1 MSELGKFIRKKRKDQ
16 GLRLEDLADERI
28 STATISNIERGVPH
42 VNREKIIYL
51 MDKLKLD
58 VNEVSQMLLEDS
70 ERMESMQL
78 KFTAVDTLL
87 SLGKIEKASRFLM
100 NLPAKS
106 LSHYRASIH
115 LLKGRT
121 YLRRKD
127 WHRAEREF
135 SDAIRLA
142 ERDRYA
148 EKTNLLAACYL
159 DLASCRY
166 LQYDLKHALQFIERG
181 IQALK
186 KDREDYDKIR
196 YRLLT
201 NQVAYLERSGFTD
214 EALKRLNQL
223 WLSLDSI
230 QELSIIL
237 KMHIIRARLLRKV
250 KLYHDAIKCARK
262 GIQLAVDSYYYEE
275 MFHLWLILGMTYLD
289 LYQLEDAEICFAF
302 VGDLEDQVN
311 NKEDIIRAYCALS
324 YLYLLKDRLDDAER
338 SANEAARLAD
348 EHPNQPI
355 RDYIWILCGQIE
367 KKRGNWVK
375 AVHCFQQAIELA
387 NRLDSSSTLLQSYV
401 ELAECY
407 QFLQQEERFVE
418 TITQIYRLQKEL
430 HRAEHLPSSGGME
443 SQDRPQFF
451 SEIN

>member
-16 GLRLEDLADERI
+16 GLRLEDLADDHI

-70 ERMESMQL
+70 EKMESMHL

-106 LSHYRASIH
+106 LTHFQASIH

-121 YLRRKD
+121 YLRKKD
-127 WHRAEREF
+127 WQRAEREF

-142 ERDRYA
+142 ERDHYA
-148 EKTNLLAACYL
+148 EKTNLLALCYL

-166 LQYDLKHALQFIERG
+166 LQTDLKHALKFIERG

-186 KDREDYDKIR
+186 EDREDYDKVR
-196 YRLLT
+196 FRLLAD
-201 NQVAYLERSGFTD
+201 QVAYLERSGFTD

-223 WLSLDSI
+223 WLSIDSI
-230 QELSIIL
+230 QELNIIL

-250 KLYHDAIKCARK
+250 KLYHDAIKCARQ
-262 GIQLAVDSYYYEE
+262 GIQLAVGSYYYEE
-275 MFHLWLILGMTYLD
+275 MFHLWMILGMTYLD

-311 NKEDIIRAYCALS
+311 SKKDIIRAYCALS
-324 YLYLLKDRLDDAER
+324 YLYLLKNRLDEAER
-338 SANEAARLAD
+338 SAKEAARLAD
-348 EHPNQPI
+348 AHPERPI
-355 RDYIWILCGQIE
+355 RDYVWVLCGQIE
-367 KKRGNWVK
+367 KKRNNWEG
-375 AVHCFQQAIELA
+375 AVRCFQEAIVLA
-387 NRLDSSSTLLQSYV
+387 NERDSPTILLQSYV

-407 QFLQQEERFVE
+407 QNLKDEERFVE

-430 HRAEHLPSSGGME
+430 QREEKLSIQWQS
-443 SQDRPQFF
+443 
-451 SEIN
+451 

>member
-16 GLRLEDLADERI
+16 GLRLEDLADDHI

-70 ERMESMQL
+70 EKMESMHL

-106 LSHYRASIH
+106 LTHFQASIH

-121 YLRRKD
+121 YLRKKD
-127 WHRAEREF
+127 WQRAEREF

-142 ERDRYA
+142 ERDHYA
-148 EKTNLLAACYL
+148 EKTNLLALCYL

-166 LQYDLKHALQFIERG
+166 LQTDLKHALKFIERG

-186 KDREDYDKIR
+186 EDREDYDKVR
-196 YRLLT
+196 FRLLAD
-201 NQVAYLERSGFTD
+201 QVAYLERSGFTD

-223 WLSLDSI
+223 WLSIDSI
-230 QELSIIL
+230 QELNIIL

-250 KLYHDAIKCARK
+250 KLYHDAIKCARQ
-262 GIQLAVDSYYYEE
+262 GIQLAVGSYYYEE
-275 MFHLWLILGMTYLD
+275 MFHLWMILGMTYLD

-311 NKEDIIRAYCALS
+311 SKKDIIRAYCALS
-324 YLYLLKDRLDDAER
+324 YLYLLKNRLDEAER
-338 SANEAARLAD
+338 SAKEAARLAD
-348 EHPNQPI
+348 VHPERPI
-355 RDYIWILCGQIE
+355 RDYVWVLCGQIE
-367 KKRGNWVK
+367 KKRENWEE
-375 AVHCFQQAIELA
+375 AVRCFQEAIVLA
-387 NRLDSSSTLLQSYV
+387 NERDSPTILLQSYV

-407 QFLQQEERFVE
+407 QNLKDEERFVE

-430 HRAEHLPSSGGME
+430 QREETLSIQWQG
-443 SQDRPQFF
+443 
-451 SEIN
+451 